1 MQLRQ
6 LVKLTITGRLGI
18 KCIESEELQELQEVQ
33 LVKLTI
39 TRRLGIECI
48 ESEELQELQ
57 EVQLVKL
64 ITVTSQKAWQK
75 VH

>member
-33 LVKLTI
+33 LVKL
-39 TRRLGIECI
+39 
-48 ESEELQELQ
+48 
-57 EVQLVKL
+57 